1 MILLDILQAILPASI
16 VVKLLISAYISI
28 LFLQSSLD
36 KISDW
41 KGNLDWL
48 TGYFAKTFLKGQVPM
63 LLVTVTII
71 EFAAGACSFLG
82 FWEIL
87 ISRTANLCLL
97 GAELAAMNMVMLFFG
112 QRIAKDYNSAAAI
125 TPYFILLILAIGLL
139 SANP

>member
-139 SANP
+139 SVNP